1 MYIYIYMCIYIHMY
15 IYVYIYLYIHM
26 YIYVYIYT
34 YAGCKPLTVLAGMHL
49 HLHEKFSAPLGV
61 FHFKTTSNYRKT
73 LPLKHTRPACVD
85 PFQTL
90 KNLMCCFPGPSYVK
104 VYSTCSPSGVVFQM
118 GMENSIIW
126 KPVFLGVENPM
137 VQSPFPN

>member
-1 MYIYIYMCIYIHMY
+1 MYNIYIHIYMCIYIY
-15 IYVYIYLYIHM
+15 IYICI
-26 YIYVYIYT
+26 YIYT

-85 PFQTL
+85 PISDLEKSHVLLSRTKL
-90 KNLMCCFPGPSYVK
+90 R
-104 VYSTCSPSGVVFQM
+104 
-118 GMENSIIW
+118 
-126 KPVFLGVENPM
+126 
-137 VQSPFPN
+137 QSLFHLLPIRGRLPNGDGKLNHLETGLFGCRKSHGSKSFS